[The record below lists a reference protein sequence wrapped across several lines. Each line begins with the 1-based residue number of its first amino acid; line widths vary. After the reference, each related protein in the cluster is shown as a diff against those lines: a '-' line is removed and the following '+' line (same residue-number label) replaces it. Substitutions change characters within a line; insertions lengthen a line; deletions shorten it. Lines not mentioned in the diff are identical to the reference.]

1 MMQPVTKR
9 MKPRQA
15 EKAVRL
21 SRVALQLSSVV
32 FSDTESVSSSMEDL
46 LDFGLIFWPKY
57 WLELLS
63 NSLLLFC

>member
-15 EKAVRL
+15 EKLVRL
-21 SRVALQLSSVV
+21 IRVVLQLSSVV
-32 FSDTESVSSSMEDL
+32 FSDTESVSSMEDL

>member
-46 LDFGLIFWPKY
+46 LDLGLILCPAV
-57 WLELLS
+57 LILLS
-63 NSLLLFC
+63 